1 MSIPNLAQ
9 PIFTGDGVN
18 QPIKANPNFTLMLQ
32 QLITA
37 LQSTI
42 SDEGFRPAQLD
53 ATTIAQL
60 NTAASIGA
68 MVFNKTAGKFM
79 GNETGTF
86 RTFTT
91 S

>member
-37 LQSTI
+37 LQSTL
-42 SDEGFRPAQLD
+42 SDEGFKLPPLD
-53 ATTIAQL
+53 AATIAQL
-60 NTAASIGA
+60 NTPDSKGAIVYNTTTNKA
-68 MVFNKTAGKFM
+68 MVNENGIFKTL
-79 GNETGTF
+79 
-86 RTFTT
+86 TT